1 MNRQQQNII
10 RKKRRR
16 FIVFS
21 LLACMIFFLSG
32 IYITND
38 VMMEMTGMPMEQN
51 IFSFNRVGQAL
62 HGINQNAQN
71 IPVKEIANNALNT
84 GLKLMEWF
92 RNLVNS
98 LVSRI

>member
-1 MNRQQQNII
+1 MTRQQQNII

-21 LLACMIFFLSG
+21 LLACLILFISG
-32 IYITND
+32 LYITND
-38 VMMEMTGMPMEQN
+38 VMMEMTGIPMERN
-51 IFSFNRVGQAL
+51 IFSLDRVGQAFNK
-62 HGINQNAQN
+62 INQDALN
-71 IPVKEIANNALNT
+71 IPVKEIVNNVLDK
-84 GLKLMEWF
+84 GLGLMEWL